1 MKTDVIVVSSKGSQ
15 IETALSQVDKVIA
28 YKGLTG
34 KNALHL
40 RLLAEEMMGMMR
52 SITGETEGKFW
63 IEDEDNVYQL
73 HLQVVTR
80 MDSGKRDQLLSA
92 ASTGKNESAR
102 GLMGRLRDFFER
114 GADEDIASM
123 SSPLLLPDMFKN
135 STSPALDWEWSM
147 MRYEN
152 ALSSRMMENDTAA
165 KEDWDE
171 LMDNCDWQQKY
182 VDPDET
188 EVFVFTSRLNGASVT
203 FRARG
208 GHYCGSDRYAASM
221 HMSSSLVCTDWRGC
235 NNNGIFVLEGGL
247 SLIGSTYRNCRMN
260 IRPVSGG
267 SAKEFEWQLHVSDN
281 PQVGPESATISAIFV
296 SEEEALWE
304 YHYYINL
311 FATELGDAGDRKE
324 ITRGSPSAVYT
335 GLEPGHTYYYLAYY
349 DAYKHEDGSTWWQG
363 AGSEVRSFTTPAAE

>member
-15 IETALSQVDKVIA
+15 IETALSQVDKVTA

-40 RLLAEEMMGMMR
+40 RLLTEEMMGMMR

-171 LMDNCDWQQKY
+171 LEK
-182 VDPDET
+182 
-188 EVFVFTSRLNGASVT
+188 SVV
-203 FRARG
+203 AKVADDVKVAIRG
-208 GHYCGSDRYAASM
+208 RTVEM
-221 HMSSSLVCTDWRGC
+221 TIVKK
-235 NNNGIFVLEGGL
+235 
-247 SLIGSTYRNCRMN
+247 MN
-260 IRPVSGG
+260 
-267 SAKEFEWQLHVSDN
+267 
-281 PQVGPESATISAIFV
+281 
-296 SEEEALWE
+296 
-304 YHYYINL
+304 
-311 FATELGDAGDRKE
+311 
-324 ITRGSPSAVYT
+324 
-335 GLEPGHTYYYLAYY
+335 
-349 DAYKHEDGSTWWQG
+349 
-363 AGSEVRSFTTPAAE
+363 